1 MLDQD
6 ISKVRVVELLVKFY
20 VRLDRDG
27 RVIIL
32 CYVRIVFYI
41 NKDDYIKVI
50 IWCVYVDF
58 GLKIIFIFG
67 EDIGV
72 IMRVGCGG
80 MVMIFQKVCE
90 EF

>member
-1 MLDQD
+1 M
-6 ISKVRVVELLVKFY
+6 KFY

-80 MVMIFQKVCE
+80 MVMIF
-90 EF
+90 